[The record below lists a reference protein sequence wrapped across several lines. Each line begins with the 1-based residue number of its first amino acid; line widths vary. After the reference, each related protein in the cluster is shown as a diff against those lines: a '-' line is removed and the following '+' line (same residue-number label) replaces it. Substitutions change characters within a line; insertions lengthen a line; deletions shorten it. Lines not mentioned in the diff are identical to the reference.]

1 MSLKIAITQINAT
14 VGDLAGNAAKIL
26 DFARRASAQGADL
39 LLTPELALCGHSPE
53 DLLLR
58 EDFHAAC
65 AQELAALTAALPE
78 IDVLIGHPLRQ
89 DGRCFNAAGLLR
101 AGRCVALI
109 SYFVNPVNCIGC
121 TACAR
126 VCPVDC
132 IEGSVKQVHTIIQDK
147 CIKCGSCMAA
157 CKFDAIVKK

>member
-101 AGRCVALI
+101 AGRCVATFRKQ
-109 SYFVNPVNCIGC
+109 SQIGR
-121 TACAR
+121 AH
-126 VCPVDC
+126 V
-132 IEGSVKQVHTIIQDK
+132 
-147 CIKCGSCMAA
+147 
-157 CKFDAIVKK
+157 